1 MAISTNILLSLDVL
15 FCMLSSQKKKTRHDI
30 HKITPTLTFAQHSY
44 QVEESPFCH
53 KVLHIHLAKNYVA
66 AKSNLNNYN
75 DHIDLRK
82 HMQNVRNILELV
94 IIKNESSLQLS
105 IDLLGCD
112 IIVLNLALF

>member
-1 MAISTNILLSLDVL
+1 MAISINILLSLDVL
-15 FCMLSSQKKKTRHDI
+15 FRMLSSQKKTRHYI
-30 HKITPTLTFAQHSY
+30 HKITLTLTSAHHSY
-44 QVEESPFCH
+44 QVEESPLCY
-53 KVLHIHLAKNYVA
+53 KVLHVHLVKNYVV

>member
-1 MAISTNILLSLDVL
+1 M
-15 FCMLSSQKKKTRHDI
+15 
-30 HKITPTLTFAQHSY
+30 
-44 QVEESPFCH
+44 EESPLCH
-53 KVLHIHLAKNYVA
+53 KVLHIHLTKNYVTG
-66 AKSNLNNYN
+66 KSNLNNYN